1 MLWLRRSQ
9 DRKNTGLLS
18 HAIGLRVSRQRL
30 AVSRNENVRI
40 WRPSWR
46 SPVGSPQHQAQL
58 VCLFGLD
65 PSFDSV
71 TRTTMNE
78 QGEVLVDVNA
88 IGTWRIIIGLVL
100 FHVARDEIS
109 LSPWRLNGRGMASP

>member
-1 MLWLRRSQ
+1 M
-9 DRKNTGLLS
+9 
-18 HAIGLRVSRQRL
+18 
-30 AVSRNENVRI
+30 
-40 WRPSWR
+40 
-46 SPVGSPQHQAQL
+46 

-65 PSFDSV
+65 LSFDSV

-78 QGEVLVDVNA
+78 HGEVWVDVNA